1 VVDPGTVVVA
11 PSSQLTVPVTYTA
24 GAAGAATQGSLDVA
38 TLTAGSASATLD
50 GTSTTS
56 APNINLTPA
65 ALDFGTVAVGSS
77 KKGFAYIQNVGDAD
91 LSVTSVSVTGTDFSL
106 DNNPGAFTLLPNRQ
120 VKLRFTY
127 TASAAGLATE
137 TLTVDSDDAD
147 TPNATV
153 TLTGTGEAGAPA
165 ISLSSTAIDFGSVAS
180 GTSQTVNLFIQ
191 NTGTADLTVTG
202 VTVSGNTE
210 FSVVDTGTVI
220 VAPSSQLTVPVTYT
234 AGTGGVAAIQGS
246 LDVATL
252 AAGSASATLDG
263 FSVAGSPDITLS
275 TTAIDFGNVE
285 VGATQT
291 VNLYVKNFGTAVL
304 NVSSLTVSGAEFSL
318 PGGPYASFTV
328 SPNSQVVIPVSY
340 TPASEAPATTGSVDI
355 VSDAGSP
362 SVTLDGVGIAPG
374 A

>member
-1 VVDPGTVVVA
+1 
-11 PSSQLTVPVTYTA
+11 VTYTA
-24 GAAGAATQGSLDVA
+24 GTGGVAAIQGSLDVA

-50 GTSTTS
+50 GFSVAGTPSLNLST
-56 APNINLTPA
+56 
-65 ALDFGTVAVGSS
+65 
-77 KKGFAYIQNVGDAD
+77 
-91 LSVTSVSVTGTDFSL
+91 
-106 DNNPGAFTLLPNRQ
+106 
-120 VKLRFTY
+120 
-127 TASAAGLATE
+127 
-137 TLTVDSDDAD
+137 
-147 TPNATV
+147 
-153 TLTGTGEAGAPA
+153 
-165 ISLSSTAIDFGSVAS
+165 TAIDFGSVAS
-180 GTSQTVNLFIQ
+180 GTPKTVNLYIQ